1 MIAQLDHPYMLE
13 WLANASRDGGG
24 FVSSLAR
31 AALVADEENYPIL
44 RPVLLVIR
52 AKYPQYEPSDAVKN
66 ELDHV
71 VEMWMYQGKPAVPR
85 SP

>member
-44 RPVLLVIR
+44 RPVIMVIR
-52 AKYPQYEPSDAVKN
+52 RKYPQYEPSEEVRK
-66 ELDHV
+66 ELKHV
-71 VEMWMYQGKPAVPR
+71 IESWHQGKPTVPR